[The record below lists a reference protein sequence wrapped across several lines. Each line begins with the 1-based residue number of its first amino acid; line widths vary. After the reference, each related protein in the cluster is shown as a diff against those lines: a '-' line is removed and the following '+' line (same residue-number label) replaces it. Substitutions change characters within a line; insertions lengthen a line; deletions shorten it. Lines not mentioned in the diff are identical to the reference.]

1 MKKKPILR
9 RVVTWTLLLALVA
22 ALVILPRLA
31 RSRAEASS
39 AATLLSARAERGDL
53 TGALS
58 GGGTL
63 KADKPL
69 EITVP
74 DGVEIT
80 GYLVG
85 NGEHVAE
92 GKALATV
99 NPVTVMA
106 AAVEVQKTMET
117 LTEKIHAA
125 ANDKATATLTAAA
138 PGRVKAVFVKS
149 GDDVTN
155 AMLTYGC
162 LAVISLDGLMAVE
175 FDTEAPL
182 RVGQRL
188 RIRVEGGKTYDGRV
202 ETILEGRCVATL
214 TDNGPKLGDAVTIT
228 DSDGNAVGS
237 GSLTVHSPLRIIA
250 ESGTVSKIMV
260 KQDAKIGKGAKL
272 LSLKDMDPSAEYES
286 LSAKRQKYADI
297 LQELFALYRDGVVK
311 APGGGYVIDI
321 DETLVKNVR
330 AGEGD
335 FRVVLLDNE
344 TPDSK
349 VPDGATN
356 EVAVVTAVQN
366 GAAMLVNLGPVQ
378 VTDYAD
384 LSSVGVDLNTIGSAA
399 QAQPVVAPTYYWDKD
414 KGWQPYGA
422 LQSGDVVLIASDSTG
437 RRLIFVRHINL
448 PIEDI
453 EEEARKRAEEEA
465 RRLEEEA
472 RKRINDMIGSLP
484 YGSFNMPNFSFSMP
498 KLPTQEE
505 EEELYPLEGTKIGSL
520 VPDEGM
526 KISFPVD
533 EMDIL
538 RYTVGMEAEITVDA
552 LPGRTFTGTVTEIG
566 SIGTSNGGN
575 SKYTV
580 TVAFDRSGDMLDGM
594 NASVSVH
601 TGSAEGVTIPAA
613 ALYDSGS
620 ATYVYT
626 ALDRSGTAPDGRRE
640 VTVGMSDGE
649 MAQILSGLDE
659 GETVWYVYYADAD
672 EENPPRP

>member
-22 ALVILPRLA
+22 ALAILPRLA

-321 DETLVKNVR
+321 DEALVKNVR

-437 RRLIFVRHINL
+437 RRLIFVRHIDL
-448 PIEDI
+448 PTENI
-453 EEEARKRAEEEA
+453 EEETRKRAEEEA

-672 EENPPRP
+672 EEIPPRP